1 MSSESNDIGREVGG
15 LSPEGQPAAKGFSVL
30 IVDDQAG
37 VRLLLHE
44 ALKEEDLKVYL
55 AAGGEEAI
63 KEVQEKSPDIILMD
77 MKMPGMNGLE
87 VLKEIKKLNYSGPVI
102 LMTAY
107 GELEMVNQ
115 ARKLGVTHH
124 LTKPFDIYEVKALL
138 RETANQMAVNKERA
152 RF

>member
-1 MSSESNDIGREVGG
+1 M
-15 LSPEGQPAAKGFSVL
+15 SPEGQPAAKGFSVL